1 MQSFLVASTRSTC
14 TSFNSSLRMARM
26 GGTAGSMEAWVE
38 ACRLA
43 IRFLKSWSLMEPSM
57 LLLVVD
63 MLMQMGC

>member
-1 MQSFLVASTRSTC
+1 
-14 TSFNSSLRMARM
+14 
-26 GGTAGSMEAWVE
+26 MEAWVE